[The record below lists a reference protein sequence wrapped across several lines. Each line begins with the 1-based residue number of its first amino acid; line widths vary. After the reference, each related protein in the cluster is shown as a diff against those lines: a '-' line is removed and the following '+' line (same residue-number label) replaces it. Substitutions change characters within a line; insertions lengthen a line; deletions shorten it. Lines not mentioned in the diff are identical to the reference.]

1 MAGLKE
7 DPILGIDGITIKE
20 ELEIGKPEIDKSRED
35 HPVLETGGAVI
46 KGESLI
52 NNRSVIDKVREEGS
66 CGQVERD
73 MGPPTSNS
81 IHRSGSR
88 PQLDLSK
95 AAIEGTFEERDPTIL
110 LPNQSDD
117 ISHLALDIGGSG
129 ESSATL
135 KIGLWFCVGNDVNIS
150 FWHDIWVGSLH
161 LSASYPDLYSLAE
174 DRLSAVHLCYNL
186 REKCIWIH
194 DVKGDYTV
202 RSCSSLIDRVT
213 LGENSPIQSFVWKS
227 IAPPKVE
234 AFVWLAAMGK
244 VQTNDFLQQIRIVG
258 QAASM
263 CPFAIPHVKQPIF
276 FCSRDVWLVWSKVM
290 NWCDYSWSIPSTLNG
305 FFQLSDLFA
314 HGHVQRKVWIAY
326 WVKSID
332 ETFVC
337 TGNDSIKSSEVGNSS
352 LSSLIKLVYFSRH
365 QDRPTTDK
373 RKKTVKER
381 FGISNGNRRSYP
393 ILGGRLHFVKFETSK
408 INECLDFISSKQL
421 HCGGMDSHSWH
432 SETSSNGNAVIK
444 ATGGGAYKFAD
455 LFKERLGVSLDKEDE
470 MDCLV
475 AGANFLLKRSRLF
488 LSLFEYDETSVLV
501 TIGMMEL
508 LLAIR
513 HEAFTHMEGQKE
525 FVQIDQNDLFPYLL
539 VNIGSGVSMIKVDGD
554 GKFER
559 VSGTNVGGGTYWGL
573 GRLLTKCKSFDE
585 LLELSQRGDNRT
597 IDMLVG
603 DIYGGMD
610 YSKIGL
616 SASTIA
622 SSFGKTISEK
632 KELTDYRPED
642 ISLSLLRMIS
652 YNIGQ
657 ISYLNALR
665 FGLKRIFFGG
675 FFIRGHAYTMDTI
688 SFAVHFWS
696 KGEAQAMFLRHE
708 GFLGVLGAFMSY
720 EKHGLDDLMVHQL
733 VERFPMGAPYIG
745 GKIHGP
751 PLGNLNEKASA
762 ISWMEK
768 FVQKGT
774 EITAP
779 VPMAPPGTTGL
790 GGFEVPSSKGGTL
803 RSDASALNVGVL
815 HLVPTLEVFPQLA
828 DPKMY
833 EPNTI
838 DLSDH
843 NELEYWFTVLSEH
856 LSDLVDK
863 AVASEG
869 GTDDAKR
876 RGDAFARAFSA
887 HLARLMEEPAAYGKL
902 GLANLLELREECL
915 REFQFVDVYRSIKQ
929 RVHTTRG
936 ISMPEWEML
945 RENEASLA
953 VLPGL
958 LAELDSMTEASPFFL
973 FLIGIK
979 SFNSETRLLTL
990 IEGVLA
996 ANIFDWGSRACV
1008 ELYHK
1013 GTIIEIYRMSRNKMQ
1028 RPWRVDD
1035 FDVFKER
1042 MLGSGDK
1049 KPHPHKRALLF
1060 VDNSGADV
1068 VLGMLPLARELLQ
1081 RGTEVVLVANSLPA
1095 LNDVTAMELPDIV
1108 AEAAKNC
1115 DILRRAAEAGGLL
1128 VDAMINTSDGSKEN
1142 SSSVPLM
1149 VVENGCGSPC
1159 IDLRQVSSE
1168 LAAAA
1173 KDADLIILEGM
1184 GRALHTNFNA
1194 RFKCEALKLAM
1205 VKNQRLA
1212 EKLIKGNIYDCVCR
1226 YEPAS

>member
-7 DPILGIDGITIKE
+7 DPILGIDDITIKE
-20 ELEIGKPEIDKSRED
+20 ELEIGKPEIDKSREN

-73 MGPPTSNS
+73 MVPPTSNS

-117 ISHLALDIGGSG
+117 ISHLALDIGGSD

-135 KIGLWFCVGNDVNIS
+135 KIGLWFCVSNDVNIS

-174 DRLSAVHLCYNL
+174 DRLSAVRLCYNL

-244 VQTNDFLQQIRIVG
+244 VQTNDFLQRIRIVG

-263 CPFAIPHVKQPIF
+263 CPFAILHVKQPIF

-290 NWCDYSWSIPSTLNG
+290 NWCDYSWSIPSTLDG

-314 HGHVQRKVWIAY
+314 HGHVQRK
-326 WVKSID
+326 
-332 ETFVC
+332 
-337 TGNDSIKSSEVGNSS
+337 GNSS

-365 QDRPTTDK
+365 QDRPTNDK

-432 SETSSNGNAVIK
+432 SETSPNGNAVIK

-475 AGANFLLKRSRLF
+475 AGANFLLK
-488 LSLFEYDETSVLV
+488 
-501 TIGMMEL
+501 
-508 LLAIR
+508 AIR

-708 GFLGVLGAFMSY
+708 GFLGALGAFMSY

-733 VERFPMGAPYIG
+733 VERFPMGAPYTG

-751 PLGNLNEKASA
+751 PLGNLNEKATRKTFDNGSEDRRSLLKPFDLSTRYPFFLQEHTYVHMHQFELDLIHGLLLIQMQ

-1049 KPHPHKRALLF
+1049 KPRPHKRALLF

-1108 AEAAKNC
+1108 AEAAKHC

>member
-1 MAGLKE
+1 MDSSKE
-7 DPILGIDGITIKE
+7 DHQELNSAVAGCINVDNFDGKDEPNSDTE
-20 ELEIGKPEIDKSRED
+20 KPEST
-35 HPVLETGGAVI
+35 PLER
-46 KGESLI
+46 GESG
-52 NNRSVIDKVREEGS
+52 ETE
-66 CGQVERD
+66 
-73 MGPPTSNS
+73 MTSFTGNS
-81 IHRSGSR
+81 IHRSSSR
-88 PQLDLSK
+88 PQLDLSG
-95 AAIEGTFEERDPTIL
+95 AAIQGNFEERDPTIL

-117 ISHLALDIGGSG
+117 ISHLALDIGGS
-129 ESSATL
+129 
-135 KIGLWFCVGNDVNIS
+135 
-150 FWHDIWVGSLH
+150 
-161 LSASYPDLYSLAE
+161 
-174 DRLSAVHLCYNL
+174 
-186 REKCIWIH
+186 
-194 DVKGDYTV
+194 
-202 RSCSSLIDRVT
+202 
-213 LGENSPIQSFVWKS
+213 
-227 IAPPKVE
+227 
-234 AFVWLAAMGK
+234 
-244 VQTNDFLQQIRIVG
+244 
-258 QAASM
+258 
-263 CPFAIPHVKQPIF
+263 
-276 FCSRDVWLVWSKVM
+276 
-290 NWCDYSWSIPSTLNG
+290 
-305 FFQLSDLFA
+305 
-314 HGHVQRKVWIAY
+314 
-326 WVKSID
+326 
-332 ETFVC
+332 
-337 TGNDSIKSSEVGNSS
+337 
-352 LSSLIKLVYFSRH
+352 LIKLIYFSRH
-365 QDRPTTDK
+365 ENKPVNDR
-373 RKKTVKER
+373 RKMTIKER
-381 FGISNGNRRSYP
+381 LAVSNVNRRSYP

-408 INECLDFISSKQL
+408 IYDCLDFIYSKQL
-421 HCGGMDSHSWH
+421 HRGGMDSRYWQAQGSDT
-432 SETSSNGNAVIK
+432 ENTIIK
-444 ATGGGAYKFAD
+444 ATGGGAHKYAD
-455 LFKERLGVSLDKEDE
+455 LFNERLGISIEKEDE

-475 AGANFLLKRSRLF
+475 AGANFLLK
-488 LSLFEYDETSVLV
+488 
-501 TIGMMEL
+501 
-508 LLAIR
+508 AIR
-513 HEAFTHMEGQKE
+513 HEAFTHMEGHKA
-525 FVQIDQNDLFPYLL
+525 FVQIDSNDMFPYLL

-554 GKFER
+554 GVFQR

-573 GRLLTKCKSFDE
+573 GKLLTKCKCFDE

-622 SSFGKTISEK
+622 SSFGKTISEN
-632 KELTDYRPED
+632 KELEDYRPED

-708 GFLGVLGAFMSY
+708 GFLGALGAFMSY
-720 EKHGLDDLMVHQL
+720 EKHGLDDLKAHHL

-745 GKIHGP
+745 GNVHGP
-751 PLGNLNEKASA
+751 PLGDLNEK

-790 GGFEVPSSKGGTL
+790 GGFEVPSSKGDTL
-803 RSDASALNVGVL
+803 RPDASKLNVGVL
-815 HLVPTLEVFPQLA
+815 HLVPSLEVFPLLA
-828 DPKMY
+828 DPKLY

-838 DLSDH
+838 DISEH
-843 NELEYWFTVLSEH
+843 GELEYWFTVLSEH
-856 LSDLVDK
+856 MPDLVDK

-876 RGDAFARAFSA
+876 RGDAFARAFFA

-915 REFQFVDVYRSIKQ
+915 REFHFIDVYRSIKQ
-929 RVHTTRG
+929 
-936 ISMPEWEML
+936 

-953 VLPGL
+953 VLPDL
-958 LAELDSMTEASPFFL
+958 LAELDGMNEEA
-973 FLIGIK
+973 
-979 SFNSETRLLTL
+979 RLLTL

-1008 ELYHK
+1008 DLYHK

-1042 MLGSGDK
+1042 MFGSDK
-1049 KPHPHKRALLF
+1049 KKSHPYKRALLF
-1060 VDNSGADV
+1060 VDNSGADII
-1068 VLGMLPLARELLQ
+1068 LGMLPLAREFLR
-1081 RGTEVVLVANSLPA
+1081 RGTEVVLVANTLPA
-1095 LNDVTAMELPDIV
+1095 LNDVTAMELPDII
-1108 AEAAKNC
+1108 AEAAKHC

-1128 VDAMINTSDGSKEN
+1128 VDAMITLQDSPKER

-1149 VVENGCGSPC
+1149 AVENGCGSPC
-1159 IDLRQVSSE
+1159 IDFRQVTLE

-1184 GRALHTNFNA
+1184 GRSLHTNFYA
-1194 RFKCEALKLAM
+1194 RFKCDALKLAM

-1212 EKLIKGNIYDCVCR
+1212 AKLIKGNLYDCVCR
-1226 YEPAS
+1226 FEPAG

>member
-1 MAGLKE
+1 MAGLTADHQPIEIE
-7 DPILGIDGITIKE
+7 DINE
-20 ELEIGKPEIDKSRED
+20 ETNNKFKKDIVDRES
-35 HPVLETGGAVI
+35 GG
-46 KGESLI
+46 E
-52 NNRSVIDKVREEGS
+52 REMAPPAGS
-66 CGQVERD
+66 
-73 MGPPTSNS
+73 SS
-81 IHRSGSR
+81 IHRTSSR
-88 PQLDLSK
+88 PLLDLSK
-95 AAIEGTFEERDPTIL
+95 AAIQGNFEEKDPTIL

-117 ISHLALDIGGSG
+117 LSHLALDIGG
-129 ESSATL
+129 
-135 KIGLWFCVGNDVNIS
+135 
-150 FWHDIWVGSLH
+150 
-161 LSASYPDLYSLAE
+161 
-174 DRLSAVHLCYNL
+174 
-186 REKCIWIH
+186 
-194 DVKGDYTV
+194 
-202 RSCSSLIDRVT
+202 
-213 LGENSPIQSFVWKS
+213 
-227 IAPPKVE
+227 
-234 AFVWLAAMGK
+234 
-244 VQTNDFLQQIRIVG
+244 
-258 QAASM
+258 
-263 CPFAIPHVKQPIF
+263 
-276 FCSRDVWLVWSKVM
+276 
-290 NWCDYSWSIPSTLNG
+290 
-305 FFQLSDLFA
+305 
-314 HGHVQRKVWIAY
+314 
-326 WVKSID
+326 
-332 ETFVC
+332 
-337 TGNDSIKSSEVGNSS
+337 
-352 LSSLIKLVYFSRH
+352 SLIKLVYFSRH
-365 QDRPTTDK
+365 EDRSVNDR
-373 RKKTVKER
+373 RKKSLKEK
-381 FGISNGNRRSYP
+381 FGVSNSNRRSYP
-393 ILGGRLHFVKFETSK
+393 ILGGRLHFVKFETAK

-421 HCGGMDSHSWH
+421 HRGGMDASHWNSDDP
-432 SETSSNGNAVIK
+432 NNDNAVIK

-455 LFKERLGVSLDKEDE
+455 LFKERLGVSIDKEDE
-470 MDCLV
+470 MNCLV
-475 AGANFLLKRSRLF
+475 AGANFLLK
-488 LSLFEYDETSVLV
+488 
-501 TIGMMEL
+501 
-508 LLAIR
+508 AIR
-513 HEAFTHMEGQKE
+513 HEAFTHKEGQKE
-525 FVQIDQNDLFPYLL
+525 FVQIDQNELFPYLL

-554 GKFER
+554 GKFQR

-573 GRLLTKCKSFDE
+573 GKLLTKCKSFDE

-622 SSFGKTISEK
+622 SSFGKAISENK
-632 KELTDYRPED
+632 DLQDYRPED

-688 SFAVHFWS
+688 SFAVQFWS
-696 KGEAQAMFLRHE
+696 KGDAQAMFLRHE
-708 GFLGVLGAFMSY
+708 GFLGALGAFMSY

-751 PLGNLNEKASA
+751 PLGDLNEK

-790 GGFEVPSSKGGTL
+790 GGFEVPSSRGNTL
-803 RSDASALNVGVL
+803 RSDASNLNVGVL
-815 HLVPTLEVFPQLA
+815 HLVPTLEVFPLLA
-828 DPKMY
+828 DPKTY

-843 NELEYWFTVLSEH
+843 SELEYWFTVLSEH
-856 LSDLVDK
+856 LPDLVDK

-887 HLARLMEEPAAYGKL
+887 HLARLMEDPAAYGKL

-915 REFQFVDVYRSIKQ
+915 REFYFADAYRSIKQ
-929 RVHTTRG
+929 
-936 ISMPEWEML
+936 

-953 VLPGL
+953 VLPDL
-958 LAELDSMTEASPFFL
+958 LMEIDSMNE
-973 FLIGIK
+973 
-979 SFNSETRLLTL
+979 ETRLLTL

-1008 ELYHK
+1008 DLYHK
-1013 GTIIEIYRMSRNKMQ
+1013 GTIIEIYRMSRKKMQ

-1035 FDVFKER
+1035 FDLFKER

-1049 KPHPHKRALLF
+1049 KSPPHKRALLF

-1068 VLGMLPLARELLQ
+1068 ILGMLPLARELLR

-1108 AEAAKNC
+1108 AEAAKHC

-1128 VDAMINTSDGSKEN
+1128 VDAMINIQDASKEN
-1142 SSSVPLM
+1142 SVSAVPLM

-1194 RFKCEALKLAM
+1194 RFKCDALKLAM

-1212 EKLIKGNIYDCVCR
+1212 EKLIKGNIYECVCR
-1226 YEPAS
+1226 YEPAGDQNSCHQVSVSQP

>member
-1 MAGLKE
+1 MAGLRE
-7 DPILGIDGITIKE
+7 DPVLGTNDIKE
-20 ELEIGKPEIDKSRED
+20 TEGEQEADKINCTLES
-35 HPVLETGGAVI
+35 HVVI
-46 KGESLI
+46 RTEGE
-52 NNRSVIDKVREEGS
+52 
-66 CGQVERD
+66 VERD
-73 MGPPTSNS
+73 MAPATGSS

-95 AAIEGTFEERDPTIL
+95 AAIQGNFEERDPTIL

-117 ISHLALDIGGSG
+117 LSHLALDIGG
-129 ESSATL
+129 
-135 KIGLWFCVGNDVNIS
+135 
-150 FWHDIWVGSLH
+150 
-161 LSASYPDLYSLAE
+161 
-174 DRLSAVHLCYNL
+174 
-186 REKCIWIH
+186 
-194 DVKGDYTV
+194 
-202 RSCSSLIDRVT
+202 
-213 LGENSPIQSFVWKS
+213 
-227 IAPPKVE
+227 
-234 AFVWLAAMGK
+234 
-244 VQTNDFLQQIRIVG
+244 
-258 QAASM
+258 
-263 CPFAIPHVKQPIF
+263 
-276 FCSRDVWLVWSKVM
+276 
-290 NWCDYSWSIPSTLNG
+290 
-305 FFQLSDLFA
+305 
-314 HGHVQRKVWIAY
+314 
-326 WVKSID
+326 
-332 ETFVC
+332 
-337 TGNDSIKSSEVGNSS
+337 
-352 LSSLIKLVYFSRH
+352 SLIKLVYFSRH
-365 QDRPTTDK
+365 EGQSIDDK
-373 RKKTVKER
+373 RKKTLKER
-381 FGISNGNRRSYP
+381 LGISNGSRRSYP
-393 ILGGRLHFVKFETSK
+393 ILGGRLHFVKFETNK
-408 INECLDFISSKQL
+408 INECLDFIYSKQL
-421 HCGGMDSHSWH
+421 HRGGMDARIWNPDAPTN
-432 SETSSNGNAVIK
+432 ESSVIK

-470 MDCLV
+470 MNCLV
-475 AGANFLLKRSRLF
+475 AGANFLLK
-488 LSLFEYDETSVLV
+488 
-501 TIGMMEL
+501 
-508 LLAIR
+508 AIR
-513 HEAFTHMEGQKE
+513 HEAFTHKEGQKE
-525 FVQIDQNDLFPYLL
+525 FVQIDQNELFPYLL

-554 GKFER
+554 GKFQR
-559 VSGTNVGGGTYWGL
+559 ISGTNVGGGTYWGL
-573 GRLLTKCKSFDE
+573 GKLLTKCKSFDE

-622 SSFGKTISEK
+622 SSFGKAISEK
-632 KELTDYRPED
+632 KELEDYSPED

-657 ISYLNALR
+657 IAYLNALR

-688 SFAVHFWS
+688 SFAVQFWS

-708 GFLGVLGAFMSY
+708 GFLGALGAFMSY
-720 EKHGLDDLMVHQL
+720 EKHGLDDLMVHHL
-733 VERFPMGAPYIG
+733 VERFPMGAPYTG

-751 PLGNLNEKASA
+751 PLGDLNEK

-768 FVQKGT
+768 FVRKGT

-815 HLVPTLEVFPQLA
+815 HLVPTLEVFPLLA
-828 DPKMY
+828 DPKTY

-843 NELEYWFTVLSEH
+843 GELEYWFTVLSEH
-856 LSDLVDK
+856 LPDLVDK

-915 REFQFVDVYRSIKQ
+915 REFQFVDAYRSIKQ
-929 RVHTTRG
+929 
-936 ISMPEWEML
+936 

-953 VLPGL
+953 VLADL
-958 LAELDSMTEASPFFL
+958 LMELDGMSEEA
-973 FLIGIK
+973 
-979 SFNSETRLLTL
+979 RLLTL

-1008 ELYHK
+1008 DLYHK

-1068 VLGMLPLARELLQ
+1068 ILGMLPLARELLR

-1095 LNDVTAMELPDIV
+1095 LNDVTAMELPEIV
-1108 AEAAKNC
+1108 AEAAKHC

-1128 VDAMINTSDGSKEN
+1128 VDAMVSTLDGSKGN

-1173 KDADLIILEGM
+1173 KEADLVILEGM

-1194 RFKCEALKLAM
+1194 KFKCDALKLAM

-1212 EKLIKGNIYDCVCR
+1212 QKLIKGDIYDCVCR
-1226 YEPAS
+1226 YEPVS